1 MGTKSITEEIK
12 NEEEIVDDLSNTDI
26 STSSDT
32 TIDEQKLLALKAKSK
47 AKQQESR
54 MSAKIVAKKERSIVF
69 GVVGSGHA
77 GSRLA
82 QTFYALGYD
91 AVAINTAIQD
101 LRLITIPDDNKL
113 LLDSG
118 LGGAAKELEIG
129 KAAAEAHRDDI
140 AQLINAKLAA
150 AQMHILCLSLGGG
163 SGAGSCETLVDLL
176 VNTGKPL
183 IVMCVL
189 PMETEDTQTKSNSL
203 HTLAKL
209 AELTQSKKI
218 ANLICVDNAK
228 IEAIYHHVSQVD
240 FYDVA
245 NTAIVAPLDMLNTL
259 SSMPSFSKP
268 LDPTEFAKLLVDGQ
282 GLSVYGELTISNF
295 EEETSLAE
303 AVIDNLG
310 SNLLAGGFDIK
321 GSRYVGAIFCANKS
335 VWDKIP
341 SSSITYAM
349 AMINDLCGSP
359 TAVFKGMYIMDM
371 PENVVKVYSMFS
383 GLSLPE
389 ARVEQLKKEAQL
401 LSNASKDKDKVR
413 NLSLKIDTGKEE
425 NTSAADK
432 IKEKIAAKSSTFGKF
447 ISGVSDRR
455 K

>member
-1 MGTKSITEEIK
+1 
-12 NEEEIVDDLSNTDI
+12 
-26 STSSDT
+26 
-32 TIDEQKLLALKAKSK
+32 
-47 AKQQESR
+47 
-54 MSAKIVAKKERSIVF
+54 
-69 GVVGSGHA
+69 
-77 GSRLA
+77 
-82 QTFYALGYD
+82 
-91 AVAINTAIQD
+91 
-101 LRLITIPDDNKL
+101 
-113 LLDSG
+113 
-118 LGGAAKELEIG
+118 
-129 KAAAEAHRDDI
+129 
-140 AQLINAKLAA
+140 
-150 AQMHILCLSLGGG
+150 MHILCLSLGGG